1 MKRILF
7 LDIDGVLNT
16 RPGSLDEDK
25 LALLKGILDSTQA
38 RAVISSSWRKYTHM
52 MDRLYAIDWLEEA
65 ICGHTPDLAREVN
78 GLWHSPRRA
87 EEIIEWL
94 GGSKEPHYVILDD
107 WPMQELS
114 DRHIQ
119 TDPHVGLTKEQSDKA
134 IEMLLEKS

>member
-1 MKRILF
+1 MIRILF

-25 LALLKGILDSTQA
+25 LELLQDIVQNTGI
-38 RAVISSSWRKYTHM
+38 RIVISSSWRKYSHM

-65 ICGHTPDLAREVN
+65 IVGHTPDLAREVN

-87 EEIIEWL
+87 EETLEWL
-94 GGSKEPHYVILDD
+94 KANKPVKYVILDD

-114 DRHIQ
+114 DRHVQ
-119 TDPHVGLTKEQSDKA
+119 TDPNIGLTEELAAKVIRLFA
-134 IEMLLEKS
+134 